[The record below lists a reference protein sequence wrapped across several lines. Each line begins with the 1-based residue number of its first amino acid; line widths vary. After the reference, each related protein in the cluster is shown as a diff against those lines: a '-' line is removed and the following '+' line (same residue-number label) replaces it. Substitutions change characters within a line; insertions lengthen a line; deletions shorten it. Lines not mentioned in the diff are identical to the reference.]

1 MEPVGPYGDVDIV
14 IGAAGGME
22 AYLLDVYHAQAVLEV
37 LDKEEEVLVG
47 CGTPEGHRHRA
58 YGLAGGADRRG
69 AARAFG
75 VGHRAERN
83 PLERQAAGGGDMV
96 DVDNEADVVDVVVEH
111 ALELLYVIRRDGVV
125 YLPYLVPLALKVFC
139 LVERLIE
146 RADLRLQR
154 LGHLIGGVGVRAEE
168 PYSGDY

>member
-1 MEPVGPYGDVDIV
+1 MPNIFLFLRRDILMEPVGPYGDVDV
-14 IGAAGGME
+14 VVGAAGGME

-47 CGTPEGHRHRA
+47 GSNSKGHRHRA

-96 DVDNEADVVDVVVEH
+96 DVDNEADVVVVVGGDG
-111 ALELLYVIRRDGVV
+111 LGLFYV
-125 YLPYLVPLALKVFC
+125 
-139 LVERLIE
+139 
-146 RADLRLQR
+146 
-154 LGHLIGGVGVRAEE
+154 
-168 PYSGDY
+168 